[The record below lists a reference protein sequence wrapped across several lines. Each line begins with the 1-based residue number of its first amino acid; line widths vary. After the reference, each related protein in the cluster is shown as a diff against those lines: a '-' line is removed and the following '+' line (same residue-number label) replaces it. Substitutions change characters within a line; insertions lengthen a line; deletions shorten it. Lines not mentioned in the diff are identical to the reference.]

1 MLTPPRAVASARKH
15 SGRRH
20 FDFQIQISGILSLV
34 RTFFIEQS
42 TKFCR
47 ESSYKAPSSLQITV
61 AIASIAAKTSES
73 VAQLK
78 EILKLGKERKNI

>member
-1 MLTPPRAVASARKH
+1 M
-15 SGRRH
+15 
-20 FDFQIQISGILSLV
+20 
-34 RTFFIEQS
+34 EQS

-73 VAQLK
+73 VAQLQ
-78 EILKLGKERKNI
+78 EILKLGKERKNIQ